1 MLVLTDG
8 AMIGRADSNE
18 VGILT
23 RFFPRG
29 EGGGYESRYTVC
41 TMRACVYVCVCV
53 SVCMC
58 SAIGSGRS
66 IKVCERFGLDGAR
79 LLYSDRDS
87 CNNKVE
93 TGMLRYSELS
103 YQKRDPEQ
111 GQGRDDSGL

>member
-1 MLVLTDG
+1 M
-8 AMIGRADSNE
+8 
-18 VGILT
+18 
-23 RFFPRG
+23 
-29 EGGGYESRYTVC
+29 
-41 TMRACVYVCVCV
+41 YVCVCVSVCV

-103 YQKRDPEQ
+103 YKKKRPRTRTRE
-111 GQGRDDSGL
+111 RDDSGL